1 MPDSPPTALLDALS
15 EGVIL
20 IKAGRVHYLNAA
32 AATFLEVEGT
42 HSSDL
47 PLIAVLR
54 DHRLE
59 RAYLQKE
66 SLECE
71 TRGRILQ
78 VSPIPGGLSLIDL
91 TERKRAEETAREL
104 LAVLSHELRT
114 PVSTI
119 RSTLEALRSD
129 DLPDKLRTRFLTRA
143 EAESERL
150 VRLLGDLTVDVKPP
164 KYRSVFIPDVVE
176 RALGLVSRTLSLH
189 DICLKQD
196 LEPLTVWADED
207 KLLQI
212 LINLLEN
219 AAVHGPDHK
228 TVWLRAKLVPET
240 QGFAQLS
247 IQDEGK
253 PLPDETIKHLF
264 EPHTRGQSVKAKG
277 TGLGLYIVKNIAER
291 WGGDAWGRGLE
302 RGNEFGVSVRLA
314 PSSPSS

>member
-1 MPDSPPTALLDALS
+1 VSSPPPTALLDALS

-20 IKAGRVHYLNAA
+20 VEEGRVSYLNEA
-32 AATFLEVEGT
+32 AATFLEVNAA
-42 HSSDL
+42 HSDNL

-59 RAYLQKE
+59 RAYVQGV

-71 TRGRILQ
+71 TRGRILRA
-78 VSPIPGGLSLIDL
+78 SPIPGGLSLFDL

-129 DLPDKLRTRFLTRA
+129 DLPDKLRTRFLSRA

-150 VRLLGDLTVDVKPP
+150 VRLLGDLTVEVKPP
-164 KYRSVFIPDVVE
+164 QYRSVFVPDVVE
-176 RALGLVSRTLSLH
+176 RALGLVNRTLSLH
-189 DICLKQD
+189 GVCLKQD
-196 LEPLTVWADED
+196 VEPLTVWADED
-207 KLLQI
+207 KLLQV

-228 TVWLRAKLVPET
+228 AVQLKAYPTSEAE
-240 QGFAQLS
+240 GFAN
-247 IQDEGK
+247 ICVQDEGN
-253 PLPDETIKHLF
+253 PLAPETIMHLF

-277 TGLGLYIVKNIAER
+277 TGLGLYIVKSIAER
-291 WGGDAWGRGLE
+291 WGGEAWGRGLE
-302 RGNEFGVSVRLA
+302 HGNEFGISVRLA
-314 PSSPSS
+314 P